1 MPADPEEE
9 EEEDT
14 LPVTEAPVVQTIS
27 ASKKRRNK
35 KNKNKAAV
43 VGGEAASP
51 EEGEENVPTNGADEK
66 TATKKRNKKRG
77 HGAKKLPT
85 HVLPAQDN
93 SALRCLGDWKEITT
107 AQTSPP
113 TVQIEKLFPKKSFPL
128 GEIQEYTGSNAYR
141 TTSAEMKE
149 ADKVIE
155 EDVINMR
162 EAAECHR
169 QVRKYAQTIAR
180 P

>member
-1 MPADPEEE
+1 MPADTEEE
-9 EEEDT
+9 EP
-14 LPVTEAPVVQTIS
+14 LPQQEVPVEATTT
-27 ASKKRRNK
+27 AAKKRRNK

-43 VGGEAASP
+43 EQEGSATP
-51 EEGEENVPTNGADEK
+51 EEGNGDENAPANEAAPGEGAAAK
-66 TATKKRNKKRG
+66 KKRNKKRG
-77 HGAKKLPT
+77 HGSKKLPT

-113 TVQIEKLFPKKSFPL
+113 TVQIEKLFPKRSFPL

-149 ADKVIE
+149 ADKV
-155 EDVINMR
+155 
-162 EAAECHR
+162 
-169 QVRKYAQTIAR
+169 
-180 P
+180 